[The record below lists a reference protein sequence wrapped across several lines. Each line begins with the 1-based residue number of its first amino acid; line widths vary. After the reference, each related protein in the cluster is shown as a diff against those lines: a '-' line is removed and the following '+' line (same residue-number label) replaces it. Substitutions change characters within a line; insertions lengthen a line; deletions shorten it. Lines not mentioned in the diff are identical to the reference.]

1 MAEIT
6 FTPEEQHKFEEEA
19 SIYAIIRTVAQLE
32 KAWINEKVDDNDYQ
46 VWCKKLIAQY
56 SSLTKNTEFPGL
68 DVFMTKYGLSVTCR
82 LAKER
87 LELGKSGLEGTG
99 THQVHK
105 AGAQKII
112 EATQN
117 FITAKDAL
125 ALGYKAVDQIQPL
138 VQEIVAS
145 LSETAGLGQGFEGA
159 NRIRGWLGTFANMR
173 ANEELSEEQIRQLN
187 FDIDNA
193 FNEFKQ
199 ASTR

>member
-56 SSLTKNTEFPGL
+56 TSLTKNAEFAGL
-68 DVFMTKYGLSVTCR
+68 DVFMNKYGLSVTCR

-87 LELGKSGLEGTG
+87 LELGKSGLEGAG
-99 THQVHK
+99 TQQIHK

-159 NRIRGWLGTFANMR
+159 NRIRAWLGTFANMR
-173 ANEELSEEQIRQLN
+173 AHEELSEEQLRQLN
-187 FDIDNA
+187 FDLDNA

-199 ASTR
+199 ASR

>member
-1 MAEIT
+1 MAEVT
-6 FTPEEQHKFEEEA
+6 FTPEEQHRFEEEA

-56 SSLTKNTEFPGL
+56 SSLTKNPEFPGL
-68 DVFMTKYGLSVTCR
+68 DAFMNKYGLTVTCR

-87 LELGKSGLEGTG
+87 LELGKSGLESAGTQ
-99 THQVHK
+99 HVQK

-112 EATQN
+112 ETTQN

-145 LSETAGLGQGFEGA
+145 LNEVAGLGQTFESA
-159 NRIRGWLGTFANMR
+159 NRIRGWLGVFANMR
-173 ANEELSEEQIRQLN
+173 AHDELSDEQLRQLN
-187 FDIDNA
+187 FDLDNA

-199 ASTR
+199 ASAR